1 LSVWQSSAHH
11 HFEAARCAWREADL
25 VGAEQHLRQA
35 SRRNWPG
42 QAVEIESVFI
52 RAQLGPSPNTES
64 ALKEIIQ
71 IGKKDPNTKLLA
83 PALEALELSLLRAG
97 RYLEAEMPAR
107 ILVKEF
113 PDSWR
118 SHWLLGRAL
127 EKPLPDAAFE
137 AYERSLELKPDQ
149 PKVHFWL
156 AQFHAE
162 NGRPKEAHAHLQKS
176 NRDRAEDG
184 DTWMV
189 RARIAY
195 RQADWPAARKALDQ
209 ALRAGVARPGPALAL
224 RGLVELEEDSPQEAA
239 IWLAKAQAR
248 SPNDI
253 DVIDALA
260 ALATRQGDQKKMKHY
275 QERRGRFQEQAASL
289 ADLQKTL
296 VELQNQ
302 PKSDPAEMRALAFKI
317 GAAMF
322 DVGIDD
328 QAVHWMTMVLRQ
340 EPNHPAA
347 HQALAEYYERID
359 EPEKAKA
366 HRGQAGK

>member
-1 LSVWQSSAHH
+1 
-11 HFEAARCAWREADL
+11 
-25 VGAEQHLRQA
+25 
-35 SRRNWPG
+35 
-42 QAVEIESVFI
+42 
-52 RAQLGPSPNTES
+52 
-64 ALKEIIQ
+64 
-71 IGKKDPNTKLLA
+71 
-83 PALEALELSLLRAG
+83 
-97 RYLEAEMPAR
+97 
-107 ILVKEF
+107 
-113 PDSWR
+113 
-118 SHWLLGRAL
+118 
-127 EKPLPDAAFE
+127 
-137 AYERSLELKPDQ
+137 
-149 PKVHFWL
+149 
-156 AQFHAE
+156 
-162 NGRPKEAHAHLQKS
+162 
-176 NRDRAEDG
+176 
-184 DTWMV
+184 MV